1 MDKQA
6 RLQAAKDLLKNEL
19 FNQSID
25 TLKEQFYTDWLNTT
39 EHETASREQLW
50 LKIKLAEKLRGEI
63 VSIVED
69 DTIANHINN
78 LKEIN

>member
-1 MDKQA
+1 MDK
-6 RLQAAKDLLKNEL
+6 LQAAKDLLSNEL

>member
-1 MDKQA
+1 MDK
-6 RLQAAKDLLKNEL
+6 LQAAKDLLKNEL

-50 LKIKLAEKLRGEI
+50 MKIKLAEKLRGEI

>member
-1 MDKQA
+1 MDK
-6 RLQAAKDLLKNEL
+6 LQAAKDLLKNEL
-19 FNQSID
+19 FNQAID

>member
-1 MDKQA
+1 MDK
-6 RLQAAKDLLKNEL
+6 LQAAKDLLKNEL

>member
-1 MDKQA
+1 LDK
-6 RLQAAKDLLKNEL
+6 LQAAKDLLKNEL

-50 LKIKLAEKLRGEI
+50 MKIKLAEKLRGEI